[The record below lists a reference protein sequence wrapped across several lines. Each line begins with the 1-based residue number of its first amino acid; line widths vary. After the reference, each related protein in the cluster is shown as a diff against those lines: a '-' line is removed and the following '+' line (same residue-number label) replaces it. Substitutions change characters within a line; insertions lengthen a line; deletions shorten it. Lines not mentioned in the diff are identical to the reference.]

1 MQIILVR
8 ALLLLLVILVL
19 SGCPYVS
26 YYNSKARYLHI
37 TVDVLIII
45 NRIYYICPLNHRYY
59 RFVSIYWSHHLSSER
74 RGTKTP
80 KTTLETM
87 IIKPKAVIKQLPWNQ
102 NCVFEIK
109 IDLALVGNGRRVMDL
124 WQKVTKLFITPP
136 RSLTIL
142 VPLYILLYSY
152 ASTSHR

>member
-87 IIKPKAVIKQLPWNQ
+87 IIKPKAVIKKLPWNQ

-109 IDLALVGNGRRVMDL
+109 IDLALVGNGSSCGESIH
-124 WQKVTKLFITPP
+124 QF
-136 RSLTIL
+136 
-142 VPLYILLYSY
+142 LYSAQHHM
-152 ASTSHR
+152 ASIIWILASDHP